1 MNNVPRQMCFKV
13 FLRLAGL
20 FLLHLA
26 LLINTVLTV
35 KQPLSLKTCF
45 SFCVGGSD
53 HLRTAGSCRW
63 GLQESSS
70 KETRGNCVMLRCC
83 DADSPEIPECRIFF

>member
-1 MNNVPRQMCFKV
+1 MCFKV
-13 FLRLAGL
+13 FIRLADL

-26 LLINTVLTV
+26 LSINT
-35 KQPLSLKTCF
+35 
-45 SFCVGGSD
+45 
-53 HLRTAGSCRW
+53 GSCRW